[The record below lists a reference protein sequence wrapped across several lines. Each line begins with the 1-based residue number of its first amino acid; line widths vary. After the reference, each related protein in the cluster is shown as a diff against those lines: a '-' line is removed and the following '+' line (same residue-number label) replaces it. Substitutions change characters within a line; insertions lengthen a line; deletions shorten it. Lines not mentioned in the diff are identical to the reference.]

1 MKKIL
6 IVDDE
11 KQMQSLLCVCIGS
24 SEFELTTAGSGKE
37 ALELIKEQQ
46 FDLMLLDIMMPEMN
60 GFQVLKELTEKELLV
75 PTIII
80 SAIGETDQVV
90 EGLNLGASDY
100 ITKPFE
106 PKELVARVNSVL
118 RRVEPFQQVEKR
130 KGMFGITIDHSQ
142 QMVFYNQKGIPLTK
156 KEYQLFSTLL
166 SNPGRVYT
174 REQLFYLVWDE
185 ADDRDFRNID
195 THIKNIRDKLK
206 KAGLDNTVVETVW
219 GIGYKVPQHEGLST

>member
-130 KGMFGITIDHSQ
+130 KGNVWNYYRSFAANGFLQSERD
-142 QMVFYNQKGIPLTK
+142 
-156 KEYQLFSTLL
+156 STDEK
-166 SNPGRVYT
+166 RV
-174 REQLFYLVWDE
+174 
-185 ADDRDFRNID
+185 
-195 THIKNIRDKLK
+195 
-206 KAGLDNTVVETVW
+206 
-219 GIGYKVPQHEGLST
+219 STF